1 MKTKDLTWDQ
11 FIYPRDSVSQKTIN
25 TYMEALDIG
34 AQFPPI
40 KIQRV
45 FNYTDANGSKTTI
58 VTIILDG
65 IHRWSAF
72 KEKGIKE
79 IEAIEW
85 KDKPLDYEEN
95 KIALLLESAQCN
107 TSHGDR
113 LTSNDKK
120 RVARDIAS
128 TDTECKY
135 TEDALA
141 EKLGVTQQAVNTWIS
156 DIRARQRT
164 NRNSTI
170 IRLSRLGWTQEKI
183 SEKVEL
189 SQNRISEI
197 IGNTNICNIDNLL
210 SQGHDME
217 YIARHYH
224 TGGCRGQIF
233 ILESGILVQI

>member
-25 TYMEALDIG
+25 AYMEALDIG

-85 KDKPLDYEEN
+85 MQYQPWRSINL
-95 KIALLLESAQCN
+95 
-107 TSHGDR
+107 
-113 LTSNDKK
+113 K
-120 RVARDIAS
+120 R
-128 TDTECKY
+128 
-135 TEDALA
+135 
-141 EKLGVTQQAVNTWIS
+141 
-156 DIRARQRT
+156 
-164 NRNSTI
+164 
-170 IRLSRLGWTQEKI
+170 
-183 SEKVEL
+183 
-189 SQNRISEI
+189 
-197 IGNTNICNIDNLL
+197 
-210 SQGHDME
+210 
-217 YIARHYH
+217 
-224 TGGCRGQIF
+224 
-233 ILESGILVQI
+233 